1 MKKLNVNGKIYC
13 DTNLID
19 SVSGNVNS
27 PNGEVVAVTIELH
40 TVLNVSGDVSKWVF
54 VASMVGQSRS
64 MEFSA
69 ESKAREVLDAQKKFF
84 V

>member
-13 DTNLID
+13 DTNLIE

-27 PNGEVVAVTIELH
+27 PNGEVVTVTLDLH
-40 TVLNVSGDVSKWVF
+40 TVLNVSGEISKWIF
-54 VASMVGQSRS
+54 VAAMDGQSRS
-64 MEFSA
+64 MEFAA
-69 ESKAREVLDAQKKFF
+69 ESKAREVLNAQKKFF